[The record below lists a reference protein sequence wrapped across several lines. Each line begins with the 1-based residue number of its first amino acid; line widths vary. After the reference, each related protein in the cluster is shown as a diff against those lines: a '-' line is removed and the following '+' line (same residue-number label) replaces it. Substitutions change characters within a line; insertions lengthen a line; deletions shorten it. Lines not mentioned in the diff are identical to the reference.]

1 MKIKRIAA
9 LAAATCLSLSLF
21 SGCSQSGEKTITAP
35 TAEVA
40 QKLMDSLSF
49 EYPLNEL
56 PEDAANR
63 LYKLDG
69 EILEEQAVYVG
80 TGGALADEVSV
91 WRVKDEKDAK
101 TVEEAAQQR
110 VENQK
115 ASFEDY
121 VPAEMPKLEKAVITV
136 DGDTV
141 ILCVSADPDKA
152 KEVIASFEE

>member
-1 MKIKRIAA
+1 MKMKRFAA
-9 LAAATCLSLSLF
+9 LAAAACLSLSLF
-21 SGCSQSGEKTITAP
+21 AGCSEGGGKTITAP
-35 TAEVA
+35 TSEVA
-40 QKLMDSLSF
+40 QKLMDTLSF

-56 PEDAANR
+56 PADAANR

-101 TVEEAAQQR
+101 TVQQAAEQR

-115 ASFEDY
+115 VSFKDY
-121 VPAEMPKLEKAVITV
+121 VPEEMPKLEKAVITV

-141 ILCVSADPDKA
+141 ILCVSANPDAA
-152 KEVIASFEE
+152 KEVIASFEK